1 MNAKEYLRKAY
12 NLDKFI
18 DASLLELSKLREHG
32 NIIKSVDY
40 SKDKVQSSGGNTM
53 EDTIVKIVDMENAI
67 NEKIDQLTDLKAEIR
82 NNINKLPDD
91 TERLL
96 LTYRYLCFLSWE
108 EIAVKMGYS
117 YRNIHRVHSRALRD
131 FERWHTVS

>member
-1 MNAKEYLRKAY
+1 M
-12 NLDKFI
+12 
-18 DASLLELSKLREHG
+18 ELSKLREHG